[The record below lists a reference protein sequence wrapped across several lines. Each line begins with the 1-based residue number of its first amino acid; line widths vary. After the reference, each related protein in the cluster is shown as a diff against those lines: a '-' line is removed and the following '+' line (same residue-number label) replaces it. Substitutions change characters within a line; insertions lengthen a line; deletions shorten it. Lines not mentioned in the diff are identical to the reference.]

1 MDTTVRDPLV
11 GRLLDGRYQVES
23 RIARGG
29 MATVYQAVDRRL
41 DRLVAL
47 KVMHPH
53 LADDAEF
60 VARFVRE
67 ARSAAR
73 LSHPNVVQVFDQ
85 GADQTGDAGDV
96 LYLAME
102 LLPGRTLRDVIAE
115 RGALTPREALTITE
129 GVLDALG
136 AAHRAGIV
144 HRDIKPENVILTD
157 EGRVKVADFGLAK
170 AVTGGPT
177 QTGALI
183 GTVAYLAPEIV
194 SRGIADARSDVY
206 AAGIMLFEMLTGRQP
221 FSGEVPMQVAYRHVH
236 EDVPKPSTLVPVL
249 PTELDDVVLA
259 AVARDP
265 DERPADAANWLP
277 VVRRVHAELTDEV
290 LDARPDVT
298 PLPAVD
304 DATEEGGDRT
314 EVVSRSSAGHRAT
327 NHTQTLPQ
335 LRGLRTLR
343 ERSKREARENTGD
356 SRLPAVPHAAED
368 VELGDLAQQRRR
380 RGLIGLAI
388 VLSITAVLSLGGW
401 WIVAGPGA
409 FTSTPALANLTENE
423 AKARLVKDGL
433 TAKTEKGEYS
443 ETIAKGLVV
452 RTDPASGDRVRKK
465 GAVRLYLSLG
475 TAIRTVPK
483 LVGKSRGDAT
493 DALQAVGLKVG
504 TLTEGYHDTIAKGK
518 VISTSPGSG
527 NKLKAGANVS
537 LTISQGP
544 QPVDV
549 PDLTGRTV
557 DEARTEL
564 TNAGLKVAV
573 TEEYVEGVEPGR
585 VIRHD
590 PSGGSSV
597 PRGTE
602 VNLVVAQAT
611 EVAVPDV
618 INKSF
623 DEAEQILEQQ
633 GFTVKREDA
642 LGGFLNTVRAQ
653 RPDPGTVLPRGSE
666 VLVIVV

>member
-41 DRLVAL
+41 DRRVAL

-53 LADDAEF
+53 LTDDADF

-85 GADQTGDAGDV
+85 GADDDGNV

-102 LLPGRTLRDVIAE
+102 LLPGRTLRDVIVE

-170 AVTGGPT
+170 AVSGGPT

-206 AAGIMLFEMLTGRQP
+206 AAGVMLFEMLTGRQP
-221 FSGEVPMQVAYRHVH
+221 FVGEVPMQVAYRHVH
-236 EDVPKPSTLVPVL
+236 EDVPKPSTLVATL

-265 DERPADAANWLP
+265 DERPPDAANWLP
-277 VVRRVHAELTDEV
+277 AVRRVHAELTDEV
-290 LDARPDVT
+290 LDTRPDVA
-298 PLPAVD
+298 PLAPSDGAAV
-304 DATEEGGDRT
+304 AVGDPT
-314 EVVSRSSAGHRAT
+314 EVVSRSGTGHRAT
-327 NHTQTLPQ
+327 NHTQTLPP

-343 ERSKREARENTGD
+343 ERSTREARENARD
-356 SRLPAVPHAAED
+356 SRVPAPTPAAED
-368 VELGDLAQQRRR
+368 LELRDLAQQRRR

-388 VLSITAVLSLGGW
+388 VLGITAVLSLGGW
-401 WIVAGPGA
+401 WLVAGPGA
-409 FTSTPALANLTENE
+409 FTTTPSLANLSEAE
-423 AKARLVKDGL
+423 AKDRLAKQGL
-433 TAKTEKGEYS
+433 AATTDKGEYS
-443 ETIAKGLVV
+443 ESIAKGLVV
-452 RTDPASGDRVRKK
+452 RTDPDAGGRVRKK
-465 GAVRLYLSLG
+465 GTVRLHLSLG
-475 TAIRTVPK
+475 TANRAVPK
-483 LVGKSRGDAT
+483 LVGKTRGDAT
-493 DALQAVGLKVG
+493 QALADLGLKVG
-504 TLTEGYHDTIAKGK
+504 RTTEAYQDTIAKGK

-527 NKLKAGANVS
+527 NQLKVGSSVA

-544 QPVDV
+544 EPVEV
-549 PDLTGRTV
+549 PDVVGRTV
-557 DEARTEL
+557 DEATQDLAAR
-564 TNAGLKVAV
+564 GLEAAV
-573 TEEYVEGVEPGR
+573 SEEFAEGVEPGR
-585 VIRHD
+585 VIRQD
-590 PSGGSSV
+590 PGSGGTL
-597 PRGTE
+597 PRGSK
-602 VNLVVAQAT
+602 VSVVVSQA
-611 EVAVPDV
+611 ADLPVPDV
-618 INKSF
+618 INKNF
-623 DEAEQILEQQ
+623 DEAKRILLDQ
-633 GFTVKREDA
+633 GFQVQREDA
-642 LGGFLNTVRAQ
+642 LGGFLNTVRGQ
-653 RPDPGTVLPRGSE
+653 RPDPGTVVPRGST
-666 VLVIVV
+666 VIVIVV